1 MRASNAARSRLRFAS
16 GSSKGR
22 LRGRKKKKEFSGN
35 IPAPLAEGR
44 PLHSRCQQADWSIFN
59 ACVIL
64 LLYSAAHPCT
74 FASKERIM
82 ALEGM
87 QIGNYRLVR
96 LIGSGGMGEVYF
108 AEDTRIA
115 RRVAVK
121 VVRNEAEPYPNAQAT
136 KDAMRLFERE
146 MKAITTLDHPN
157 ILPLFDFGE
166 QTINRTAF
174 TYMVMPFRS
183 EGSLVDWL
191 HQQNSADTLPPQEV
205 VHIINQAAGA
215 LQHAHNHN
223 LMHLD
228 VKPSNFLI
236 RLREDHPRFPD
247 VLLADFGIA
256 KFNTATATA
265 SQSIRGTPAYMAPE
279 QWAGHPV
286 PATDQYALAV
296 MAYELLTGR
305 PPFQGPLMQVMYQHI
320 HNQPHPPSSLNPRL
334 TPEVDSILLHALAKK
349 PEDRFASVS
358 AFVRAFQQA
367 IQGIGTAAPTWQS
380 TGTPTIAHMMDIR
393 ATLAISKAE
402 ALAGTSRIVTL
413 PDGQRISVSV
423 PTGAYDGQVIRLE
436 RQGGPYG
443 DAGSAGTLTLIM
455 RHDLHLLCQ

>member
-1 MRASNAARSRLRFAS
+1 M
-16 GSSKGR
+16 
-22 LRGRKKKKEFSGN
+22 
-35 IPAPLAEGR
+35 
-44 PLHSRCQQADWSIFN
+44 
-59 ACVIL
+59 
-64 LLYSAAHPCT
+64 
-74 FASKERIM
+74 
-82 ALEGM
+82 
-87 QIGNYRLVR
+87 
-96 LIGSGGMGEVYF
+96 
-108 AEDTRIA
+108 
-115 RRVAVK
+115 
-121 VVRNEAEPYPNAQAT
+121 
-136 KDAMRLFERE
+136 
-146 MKAITTLDHPN
+146 
-157 ILPLFDFGE
+157 
-166 QTINRTAF
+166 
-174 TYMVMPFRS
+174 
-183 EGSLVDWL
+183 
-191 HQQNSADTLPPQEV
+191 
-205 VHIINQAAGA
+205 
-215 LQHAHNHN
+215 
-223 LMHLD
+223 
-228 VKPSNFLI
+228 
-236 RLREDHPRFPD
+236 
-247 VLLADFGIA
+247 LADFGAA
-256 KFNTATATA
+256 KFITATTSA
-265 SQSIRGTPAYMAPE
+265 SQSIRGTPTYMAPE

-286 PATDQYALAV
+286 PASDQYALAI